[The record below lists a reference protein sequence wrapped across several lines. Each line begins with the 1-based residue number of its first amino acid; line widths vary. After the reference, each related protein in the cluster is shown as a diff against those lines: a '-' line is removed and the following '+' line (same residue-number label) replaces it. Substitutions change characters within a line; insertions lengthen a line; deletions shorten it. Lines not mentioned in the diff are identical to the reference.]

1 MNVISMGVIMV
12 EIFIGLSGWLYGGFP
27 VGLSLRVI
35 ISIFK
40 KIW

>member
-35 ISIFK
+35 K
-40 KIW
+40 KNLVV